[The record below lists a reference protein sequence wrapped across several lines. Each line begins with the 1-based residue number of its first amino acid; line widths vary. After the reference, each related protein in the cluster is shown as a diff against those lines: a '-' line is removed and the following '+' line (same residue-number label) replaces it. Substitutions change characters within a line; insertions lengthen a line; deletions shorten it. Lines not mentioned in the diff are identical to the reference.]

1 MREGDGKSVDRGG
14 EDYLCVI
21 KNSDCEAR
29 SREEEKKK
37 KKISGESGS
46 RIAVAWL
53 TMESGV
59 IERAATD
66 GDTMWRD

>member
-14 EDYLCVI
+14 DYLCVI

-37 KKISGESGS
+37 KKKYP
-46 RIAVAWL
+46 ANLVA
-53 TMESGV
+53 E
-59 IERAATD
+59 
-66 GDTMWRD
+66 

>member
-14 EDYLCVI
+14 GDYLCVI

-37 KKISGESGS
+37 KKKYP
-46 RIAVAWL
+46 ANLVA
-53 TMESGV
+53 E
-59 IERAATD
+59 
-66 GDTMWRD
+66 